1 MTRVLIFLSQ
11 LIAPHETDPHSS
23 IAEAREA
30 FVHWSQRADGL
41 SWHRRA
47 ERREARA
54 MAATWRARLITA
66 HLQRWRLGQFETA
79 LMPLLDTGGRSAGA
93 HARRLTWSS
102 ARRTAIGRRII
113 TATLVAAGIT
123 ATAMAVAAALVLH
136 GLGAI

>member
-1 MTRVLIFLSQ
+1 MTRLLIFLSQ

-30 FVHWSQRADGL
+30 FVHWSQRADAL

-66 HLQRWRLGQFETA
+66 HLQRWHLARFETA
-79 LMPLLDTGGRSAGA
+79 LMPVFDTGGRSAGA
-93 HARRLTWSS
+93 HARRLALSS
-102 ARRTAIGRRII
+102 ARRTAIGRRLL
-113 TATLVAAGIT
+113 TAALIAGVMTVAALT
-123 ATAMAVAAALVLH
+123 AGTLLLVH
-136 GLGAI
+136 FGVI